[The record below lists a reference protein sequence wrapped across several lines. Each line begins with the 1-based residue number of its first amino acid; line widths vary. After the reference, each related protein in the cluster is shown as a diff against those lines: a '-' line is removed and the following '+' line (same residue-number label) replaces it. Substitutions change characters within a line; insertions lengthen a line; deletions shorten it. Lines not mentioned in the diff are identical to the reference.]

1 MKERREAIRQC
12 MGCRN
17 HLPKRELLRVV
28 RSPEGTVALDTNGK
42 AQGRGV
48 YLCRDAVCFKKVRK
62 SRALERSLKS
72 PVSDEIFNTIEE
84 LLTGNGT

>member
-1 MKERREAIRQC
+1 MKRQVIRQC
-12 MGCRN
+12 MGCRR

-28 RSPEGTVALDTNGK
+28 RPPEGEVKLDTAGK

-48 YLCRDAVCFKKVRK
+48 YLCRDAACFKRVRK

-72 PVSDEIFNTIEE
+72 PVPEGVFAEIEGLLSDD
-84 LLTGNGT
+84 GT

>member
-1 MKERREAIRQC
+1 

-28 RSPEGTVALDTNGK
+28 RTPEGIVMLDTQGK

-48 YLCRDAVCFKKVRK
+48 YLCRDAACFRKVKK
-62 SRALERSLKS
+62 SRALERSLRA
-72 PVSDEIFNTIEE
+72 PVPEDVFALVER
-84 LLTGNGT
+84 LLTDNGG